1 MDVAVVTTKGQV
13 VIPAKFRRKF
23 GIKIGTKIQF
33 IEEEGEI
40 KLFPIT
46 EEAIDNNIGFLGTK
60 GKLLKAFM
68 KEKEVERELWKK
80 TESMF

>member
-1 MDVAVVTTKGQV
+1 MNTAVVTTKGQV

-33 IEEEGEI
+33 TEEDGEL

-46 EEAIDNNIGFLGTK
+46 EETIDENIGILKTR
-60 GKLLKAFM
+60 GKLLK
-68 KEKEVERELWKK
+68 KLHDEKKSEREL
-80 TESMF
+80 